1 MFIIFW
7 FFFRRFPASVLVVV
21 VMVIGAL
28 HPFDSFFF
36 LGMFAENIQQIDYLH
51 VFVGCIFQRIGCPS
65 VRFTTGVYKDI
76 AGRNLHNIFR
86 GRLIAV
92 HVHAVVK
99 QKGDFCIVRLIAQHR
114 PHPIVCWEDGCDN
127 VKRFG
132 LCVLYAGIGSCS
144 AAGEQ
149 SCQQYQCQ
157 AKRKYFFHV
166 CPPVC

>member
-1 MFIIFW
+1 MFIIFR
-7 FFFRRFPASVLVVV
+7 FFFRRFSASVL
-21 VMVIGAL
+21 MVIGTL

-36 LGMFAENIQQIDYLH
+36 LSMFAENIQQIDYLH
-51 VFVGCIFQRIGCPS
+51 VFVGCIFQRIGRPS
-65 VRFTTGVYKDI
+65 IRFTAGVHKDI
-76 AGRNLHNIFR
+76 AGRNLHNIFC
-86 GRLIAV
+86 GGLIAV

-99 QKGDFCIVRLIAQHR
+99 QKGDFCIVRLIAQHC
-114 PHPIVCWEDGCDN
+114 PHPIVCRKDGCDN

-132 LCVLYAGIGSCS
+132 LCVWCACIRGCS